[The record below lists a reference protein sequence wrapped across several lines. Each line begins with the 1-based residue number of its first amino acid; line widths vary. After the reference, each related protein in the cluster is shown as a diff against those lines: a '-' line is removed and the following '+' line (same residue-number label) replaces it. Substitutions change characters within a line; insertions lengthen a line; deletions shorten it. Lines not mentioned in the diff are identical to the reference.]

1 MENNDLEKEALVPEE
16 NVESNKKNKKA
27 KKEKKKKKHVNYLHE
42 SLRAAMRHDPAA
54 KNIFH
59 VIFTYTGFH
68 ALIRYRI
75 AHFFHKIH
83 LKLLARMISAWARFL
98 TGIDIHPGAKIG
110 YGVFIDHG
118 IGVVIG
124 ETAEIGNYVTIY
136 QGATLGGTGKETG
149 KRHPTIEDGVMISCG
164 AKILGPIT
172 IGRNAKI
179 GAGSVVL
186 KDVPANATVVGIPG
200 EVVRV
205 NGERIDD
212 LNQDLPNPVNDK
224 IQQLEERIKKLE
236 QMLEEKNK

>member
-1 MENNDLEKEALVPEE
+1 
-16 NVESNKKNKKA
+16 
-27 KKEKKKKKHVNYLHE
+27 
-42 SLRAAMRHDPAA
+42 
-54 KNIFH
+54 
-59 VIFTYTGFH
+59 
-68 ALIRYRI
+68 
-75 AHFFHKIH
+75 
-83 LKLLARMISAWARFL
+83 
-98 TGIDIHPGAKIG
+98 
-110 YGVFIDHG
+110 
-118 IGVVIG
+118 
-124 ETAEIGNYVTIY
+124 
-136 QGATLGGTGKETG
+136 
-149 KRHPTIEDGVMISCG
+149 MISCG

>member
-1 MENNDLEKEALVPEE
+1 
-16 NVESNKKNKKA
+16 
-27 KKEKKKKKHVNYLHE
+27 
-42 SLRAAMRHDPAA
+42 
-54 KNIFH
+54 
-59 VIFTYTGFH
+59 
-68 ALIRYRI
+68 
-75 AHFFHKIH
+75 
-83 LKLLARMISAWARFL
+83 
-98 TGIDIHPGAKIG
+98 
-110 YGVFIDHG
+110 
-118 IGVVIG
+118 
-124 ETAEIGNYVTIY
+124 
-136 QGATLGGTGKETG
+136 TLGGTGKETG

>member
-1 MENNDLEKEALVPEE
+1 MVFRN
-16 NVESNKKNKKA
+16 
-27 KKEKKKKKHVNYLHE
+27 
-42 SLRAAMRHDPAA
+42 AA
-54 KNIFH
+54 
-59 VIFTYTGFH
+59 
-68 ALIRYRI
+68 
-75 AHFFHKIH
+75 
-83 LKLLARMISAWARFL
+83 S
-98 TGIDIHPGAKIG
+98 
-110 YGVFIDHG
+110 
-118 IGVVIG
+118 
-124 ETAEIGNYVTIY
+124 
-136 QGATLGGTGKETG
+136 GTGKETG